1 MNRHVMA
8 CLASITFLGAALP
21 ASAQDANRVYFAGI
35 DDKSIY
41 VEVVGDKGARKA
53 LRIAGVMLAPQT
65 QEYVDSLEDGY
76 LSGFLSPDRARILV
90 SLGHIDEKNLW
101 VVNLRTSKL
110 EFESHDNIGRH
121 VFPKWLGATRF
132 ELMYGGMGYRVER
145 WYELEGGSW
154 TLIRD
159 KTFTEE

>member
-1 MNRHVMA
+1 MSTYVVA
-8 CLASITFLGAALP
+8 CLASIALLGAAAP
-21 ASAQDANRVYFAGI
+21 AAAEDANRVYFAGI
-35 DDKSIY
+35 EDKSIY
-41 VEVVGDKGARKA
+41 VEVVGDTGARKA
-53 LRIAGVMLAPQT
+53 LRVGGVVLTPQT

-110 EFESHDNIGRH
+110 EFESHENAGRH

-132 ELMYGGMGYRVER
+132 ELMYGGMGYRIER
-145 WYELEGGSW
+145 WYELRRGSW
-154 TLIRD
+154 TLMRD

>member
-1 MNRHVMA
+1 MNRYATA
-8 CLASITFLGAALP
+8 CLASIAVLGAALP
-21 ASAQDANRVYFAGI
+21 ASAQDAGRVYFAGI

-41 VEVVGDKGARKA
+41 VEVVGDQGARKA
-53 LRIAGVMLAPQT
+53 LRVAGVVLAPQT

-76 LSGFLSPDRARILV
+76 LSGFLSPDGARILV

-101 VVNLRTSKL
+101 VVNLKASKL
-110 EFESHDNIGRH
+110 EFESHDNAGRH
-121 VFPKWLGATRF
+121 VLPKWLGATRF
-132 ELMYGGMGYRVER
+132 ELVYGGMGYRVER
-145 WYELEGGSW
+145 WYELQGESW